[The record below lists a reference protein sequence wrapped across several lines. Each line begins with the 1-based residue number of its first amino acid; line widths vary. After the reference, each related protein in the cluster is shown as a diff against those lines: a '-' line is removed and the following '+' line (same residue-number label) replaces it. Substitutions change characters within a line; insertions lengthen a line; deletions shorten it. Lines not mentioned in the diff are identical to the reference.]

1 MQFAGVFFLSGKTR
15 AFCLRTHS
23 LFLSSPPSL
32 PPSLLLGRSLSR
44 QHPLPPASPIRK
56 SERARARVRGA
67 VHAAGARWC
76 VYMPMQRDLLQCQ
89 KRPMRTT
96 VTGTRTLTTILMSQ
110 SQKRPTTVSKETYY
124 SVKRDL
130 LQCQKRPTIV
140 SKETYYSVK
149 RDLCVLP
156 LRAHTHAYFVLLVQ
170 IPHTYTHTHTH
181 SLTHSQGTDTLC
193 RWRCT

>member
-1 MQFAGVFFLSGKTR
+1 MLTPLPRHRLRRRVFRTHRHRPDAVCWCFFFLSGKTR

-96 VTGTRTLTTILMSQ
+96 VTGTHTRILCAAGANS
-110 SQKRPTTVSKETYY
+110 PY
-124 SVKRDL
+124 
-130 LQCQKRPTIV
+130 I
-140 SKETYYSVK
+140 
-149 RDLCVLP
+149 
-156 LRAHTHAYFVLLVQ
+156 HTH
-170 IPHTYTHTHTH
+170 THTHTH
-181 SLTHSQGTDTLC
+181 SLTGHGYFVPLAVYLRDDHPESPPGHTHTYTLGDY
-193 RWRCT
+193 R